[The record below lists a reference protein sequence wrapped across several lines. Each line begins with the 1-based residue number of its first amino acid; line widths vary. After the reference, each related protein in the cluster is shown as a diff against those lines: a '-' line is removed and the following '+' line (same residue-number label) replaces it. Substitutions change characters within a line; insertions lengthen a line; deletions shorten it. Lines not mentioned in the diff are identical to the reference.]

1 MVRFPNGD
9 YLQLEMNTLISQVIY
24 GRSWQEVA
32 TDPRFRVN
40 ILLYHNQSHIVMT
53 STKTHFVI
61 WHFPVIYIVK
71 DIPFFSNGV
80 ICRNINQLFAG

>member
-1 MVRFPNGD
+1 MVGFLNGD

-40 ILLYHNQSHIVMT
+40 II
-53 STKTHFVI
+53 K
-61 WHFPVIYIVK
+61 
-71 DIPFFSNGV
+71 
-80 ICRNINQLFAG
+80 NIRIKATL